1 MAVAATYYGAN
12 YTVVDNL
19 PAVASLVNACEW
31 GGNVQVVTDTRAFV
45 ENETGTNGSLIYIGK
60 IPKHSIPLF
69 TVITCPNADGATWT
83 GTIGWAGDTDA
94 LGDFAAFSGPASIV
108 CGPALGT
115 ANTKT
120 TQDQNVYITTA
131 TAALISGDSIS
142 TSIFYVNGG

>member
-1 MAVAATYYGAN
+1 MADLGTYYGAN

-31 GGNVQVVTDTRAFV
+31 GGNVQVVTDTLTCGATD
-45 ENETGTNGSLIYIGK
+45 TGTAGSLIYIGK

-69 TVITCPNADGATWT
+69 TVVSSPAIISWT
-83 GTIGWAGDTDA
+83 GIIGWANDTDC
-94 LGDFAAFSGPASIV
+94 LGDFTTFSAAASHV
-108 CGPALGT
+108 CGPAAAT

-120 TQDQNVYITTA
+120 TQDQNVYITIA
-131 TAALISGDSIS
+131 DAALIAGDSIS